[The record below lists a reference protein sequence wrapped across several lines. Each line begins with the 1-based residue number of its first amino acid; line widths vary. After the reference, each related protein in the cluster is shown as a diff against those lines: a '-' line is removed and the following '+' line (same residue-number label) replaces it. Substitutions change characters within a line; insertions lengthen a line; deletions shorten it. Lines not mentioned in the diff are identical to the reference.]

1 MSTAKNDDFNGLQL
15 ENSYLM
21 KGGGGG
27 REGMGRKGELTFGV
41 GGGSNE
47 GELPGWG
54 NAKIFGWWW
63 GKTLYVAT

>member
-1 MSTAKNDDFNGLQL
+1 
-15 ENSYLM
+15 M
-21 KGGGGG
+21 KGGGGGG